1 MSAHPI
7 DFDLQAN
14 VFATPELK
22 ALFDERAR
30 IERWLNF
37 EAALARAQAELE
49 IIPQDA
55 AEAISAK
62 SSLDALDLEAI
73 RTEYTT
79 SRNSV
84 MPVLK
89 ALRQACG
96 KVHGEFVHYGATTQD
111 VIDTGEVLEIKAT
124 LDIVKRDLGAI
135 EEHLIC
141 LARTH
146 RDTPMIGR
154 THSQQALPITLGAK
168 FAVWLAEID
177 RHSARIT
184 SLTDRVLV
192 GQLGGAVGTMAAL
205 GEQAEAVKR
214 RTMEQLDLLVSP
226 ESWHTARDNV
236 AETCTG
242 LAMIAT
248 TLAKI
253 ANEIIL
259 LGRTEIAELREP
271 PAGRKTAS
279 SSTMPH
285 KRNPVMCERILVLA
299 THARALSGVVMES
312 MLHENER
319 DPRALWAEWLAVPQ
333 IAIYTGTALD
343 SMKAILADLE
353 VFPQRMLANLHLH
366 KEMVASEWL
375 LFRLAPKVGKM
386 HAQELLHRAI
396 QQAEETGDAL
406 TDVLCADAELGPL
419 LEEQDLAVATAPEGY
434 LGQASQIVDKVIAAV
449 ELGREG
455 RDADATEHSVADS

>member
-1 MSAHPI
+1 VSAHPI
-7 DFDLQAN
+7 DFEFQAD

-22 ALFDERAR
+22 ALFDEQAR
-30 IERWLNF
+30 IQRWLDF
-37 EAALARAQAELE
+37 EAALARAQGELG
-49 IIPQDA
+49 IIPMEA

-62 SSLDALDLEAI
+62 ASLDALDLGII
-73 RTEYTT
+73 RAEYRV

-96 KVHGEFVHYGATTQD
+96 KEHGEYVHYGATTQD
-111 VIDTGEVLEIKAT
+111 VIDTGEVLELKAT
-124 LDIVKRDLGAI
+124 LHIVQRDLGVI
-135 EEHLIC
+135 EEQLLG
-141 LARTH
+141 LACEH

-168 FAVWLAEID
+168 IAVWLAEID
-177 RHSARIT
+177 RHIDRIT
-184 SLTDRVLV
+184 GLMDRVPV

-205 GEQAEAVKR
+205 GAQAEAVKH
-214 RTMEQLDLLVSP
+214 RTMERLGLLASLEP
-226 ESWHTARDNV
+226 WHTARDNV
-236 AETCTG
+236 AETCTN

-248 TLAKI
+248 TMAKI

-259 LGRTEIAELREP
+259 LGRTEIGELREP

-285 KRNPVMCERILVLA
+285 KRNPVLCERILVLA
-299 THARALSGVVMES
+299 THTRALSGVVLEA

-319 DPRALWAEWLAVPQ
+319 DPRVLWSEWLAVPQ

-353 VFPQRMLANLHLH
+353 VYPQRMLANLHLH

-386 HAQELLHRAI
+386 HAQELLHQAI
-396 QQAEETGDAL
+396 QQVDESGRAL
-406 TDVLCADAELGPL
+406 TEVLREHPELGPL
-419 LEEQDLAVATAPEGY
+419 LEEEDLAVAMAPEGY
-434 LGQASQIVDKVIAAV
+434 LGQARQIVDKVIAAV
-449 ELGREG
+449 ELRRQG
-455 RDADATEHSVADS
+455 RDVDATHADS